1 MHRRG
6 VVCNGIDDFWGLLRW
21 CRIGMRLSEVC
32 AQGRRSPA
40 GAHTLGRVPRGSV
53 TVRMYMSTPL
63 WMREGTSLSP
73 PPLLVLFCCV
83 GRWLTLH
90 KYSTREGGICILPL
104 FLLSTLILNVPPVL
118 LWAFAPHSRVDS
130 LLSTKERLSVLLSTE
145 ERLTYLVLLSTG
157 ERLVLLSTGERL
169 WFACCATRS
178 ARESVRRRRAPRLVR
193 GRLDCGVPPTK
204 GGAPA
209 Y

>member
-1 MHRRG
+1 MRTGAAKPGRG
-6 VVCNGIDDFWGLLRW
+6 THTREGASGFCNRAHVHEYTIVDEGRYFTQPPPFTGTFLLR
-21 CRIGMRLSEVC
+21 GPL
-32 AQGRRSPA
+32 
-40 GAHTLGRVPRGSV
+40 AHVAYIVL
-53 TVRMYMSTPL
+53 VR
-63 WMREGTSLSP
+63 
-73 PPLLVLFCCV
+73 
-83 GRWLTLH
+83 
-90 KYSTREGGICILPL
+90 GGICILPL

>member
-1 MHRRG
+1 MRTGAAKPGRG
-6 VVCNGIDDFWGLLRW
+6 T
-21 CRIGMRLSEVC
+21 
-32 AQGRRSPA
+32 
-40 GAHTLGRVPRGSV
+40 HT
-53 TVRMYMSTPL
+53 
-63 WMREGTSLSP
+63 REGASGFCNRAHVHEYTIVDEGRYFTQP
-73 PPLLVLFCCV
+73 PPLYWYFSAAWAAGSRCI
-83 GRWLTLH
+83 
-90 KYSTREGGICILPL
+90 YSTREGGICILPL

-118 LWAFAPHSRVDS
+118 LKAFAPHSRVDS
-130 LLSTKERLSVLLSTE
+130 LLSTKERLS
-145 ERLTYLVLLSTG
+145 VLLSTG

>member
-1 MHRRG
+1 
-6 VVCNGIDDFWGLLRW
+6 
-21 CRIGMRLSEVC
+21 MRLSEVC

-73 PPLLVLFCCV
+73 PLYWYFSAAWAAGSRCI
-83 GRWLTLH
+83 
-90 KYSTREGGICILPL
+90 YSTREGGICILPL

-169 WFACCATRS
+169 WFVLLSTGERLVLLSTGERLWFACCATRS